1 MAVLGGQGTLRNLE
15 TEEKLEI
22 SWFQAGEETVMTEM
36 KTLACSWLKKL
47 ISKQYLRDTESFRFI
62 SRIHTDKKS
71 LLSLKNP
78 ALPGSW

>member
-36 KTLACSWLKKL
+36 KTCACSWLKNL
-47 ISKQYLRDTESFRFI
+47 ISKQYLRNTERFRFI
-62 SRIHTDKKS
+62 SRIHSDKKTCK
-71 LLSLKNP
+71 SLKKTP
-78 ALPGSW
+78 VKV